1 MCNEAIAKSSYAL
14 RYVPDYLKTQE
25 MCKETVSN
33 NPAVLFL
40 VPDHLKTQGM
50 CNEAL
55 EVNPWSLYDI
65 PITLRHKKYVMKPL
79 RQTLLLCSLLLIGLL
94 LNNNKMHG
102 LMTTIGI
109 TMMIL
114 LSGTKVIKN
123 EKLKKQKL
131 RKS

>member
-1 MCNEAIAKSSYAL
+1 
-14 RYVPDYLKTQE
+14 

-33 NPAVLFL
+33 TPAVLFL
-40 VPDHLKTQGM
+40 IPDNLKTQDM

-55 EVNPWSLYDI
+55 EVDPWSLYYI
-65 PITLRHKKYVMKPL
+65 PITLRHKKYVMRPL

-102 LMTTIGI
+102 LMMTIGI

-114 LSGTKVIKN
+114 LSGTRVIK
-123 EKLKKQKL
+123 K
-131 RKS
+131 RKSEKAKIKEELIPITWHPSRYCD